1 MRLFALRSLIFL
13 AILNLQV
20 IYADDSGAAIEAKLR
35 AALRDTMGQLRD
47 AQSQIATLQS
57 AQAQSDKDKAD
68 LQAKV
73 DALTSQLKTVSDQAT
88 ADKASAD
95 KTIADLKQSS
105 QALFVHLV
113 DALTT
118 QINNLAKPSDPSNA
132 ALHKTIE
139 TLKVQFPDFAAD
151 LDQFGADIQS
161 WTIGYE
167 EYVQLANRTE
177 TERAKL
183 AAQALQLQRTVADRE
198 TKNLTLF
205 KLASEILTRYE
216 NFGLGDAL
224 LAKEPFIGVSRVK
237 LQNLVQD
244 YQGKLRDQV
253 VVPGQ
258 QPAAISSR

>member
-1 MRLFALRSLIFL
+1 MRLFLLRSFYFL
-13 AILNLQV
+13 VILNLLSLQ
-20 IYADDSGAAIEAKLR
+20 ADDTDAAIEGRLR

-47 AQSQIATLQS
+47 AQSQVATLQS

-73 DALTSQLKTVSDQAT
+73 DALASQLKTVSAQAA

-95 KTIADLKQSS
+95 KTIADLKQGS

-113 DALTT
+113 DALTK
-118 QINNLAKPSDPSNA
+118 QINDLAKPSGESSA
-132 ALHKTIE
+132 ALHKNIE
-139 TLKVQFPDFAAD
+139 ALKAQFPDFAAD

-161 WTIGYE
+161 WTVGYE

-183 AAQALQLQRTVADRE
+183 AAQAAQLQQTVADRE
-198 TKNLTLF
+198 TKNLALY

-253 VVPGQ
+253 VIPGQ
-258 QPAAISSR
+258 QPAVVASH